1 MIIWYIPG
9 NYNVNILVIT
19 GWYTLIPVPNTFT
32 GKKLESASSM
42 DQIFIENRFAF
53 LSIMKFV
60 VSEIF

>member
-1 MIIWYIPG
+1 MH
-9 NYNVNILVIT
+9 T
-19 GWYTLIPVPNTFT
+19 DHVPNKFT